1 MSTLSTS
8 TRRQPKAI
16 ALGVAFV
23 LVLAGCSSTGT
34 ADVAAPADAETD
46 VAAGSAFGPTEDE
59 LNTIAIAERFS
70 PSTAALDVTVGGEQM
85 LPRETDSTS
94 TPIARSSGS
103 GFQIDVGGASF
114 VVTNFHV
121 VQDTLE
127 QGTSEMRSDATI
139 VATFSDGG
147 ASEVSLNVVGVNPS
161 FDLALLEATGGSTLP
176 NVEPIPLGDSDLV
189 LKGQKTIAIGNP
201 FGLGATLT
209 TGNVSSVGRFVQSIG
224 EVSVPMIQTDAAINP
239 GNSGG
244 ALLSSSGELIGVNT
258 AIFNPEAAAF
268 AGIGF
273 AVPSNLLLEA
283 LANLELGGVSN
294 LLDTRPGFGAS
305 LGSLEFLPADI
316 REAAELPSTGV
327 AVLDVAP
334 GGPAE
339 AAGLR
344 VPEITN
350 IQGLAVPVD
359 PDVVIAIDGQPV
371 ESAEDLNLAITYEA
385 QLGQVVELTILRG
398 GEEVIVPVTL
408 GS

>member
-327 AVLDVAP
+327 AVLLSLIHISEP
-334 GGPAE
+334 TRP
-339 AAGLR
+339 
-344 VPEITN
+344 
-350 IQGLAVPVD
+350 
-359 PDVVIAIDGQPV
+359 
-371 ESAEDLNLAITYEA
+371 Y
-385 QLGQVVELTILRG
+385 
-398 GEEVIVPVTL
+398 
-408 GS
+408 